1 MAESGRARDVKL
13 SRKRKTTTKYI
24 IHDPT
29 VKKKVVCQLGMV
41 FKDVKEFGSAVT
53 KYVVKKRVQLKK
65 CVNEAK
71 RVRCK
76 DDCPCLLY
84 TCFDKT
90 TND

>member
-1 MAESGRARDVKL
+1 
-13 SRKRKTTTKYI
+13 
-24 IHDPT
+24 
-29 VKKKVVCQLGMV
+29 MV